1 MTKKLHVLYFN
12 NFLNQILPEK
22 ELQAIIAEYFG
33 SIFISKKVMK
43 FEKALFLYGS
53 GSNGKSVLFDIIK
66 ALIGNHNFSSYSLE
80 SLTKS
85 EYTRAMIQDKLL
97 NYSSELS
104 SNLNLD
110 MFKTLISSELVGAR
124 LPYKNPFYDGR
135 LR

>member
-1 MTKKLHVLYFN
+1 MTRKLHVLIFK
-12 NFLNQILPEK
+12 NFLDQILPEK

-66 ALIGNHNFSSYSLE
+66 ALIGNHNFSSYSIE

-85 EYTRAMIQDKLL
+85 EYTRAMIQ
-97 NYSSELS
+97 
-104 SNLNLD
+104 
-110 MFKTLISSELVGAR
+110 ISS
-124 LPYKNPFYDGR
+124 
-135 LR
+135 